1 MHKMLPRI
9 AIVRSLFNLDISNQ
23 LLASCLSILKKEG
36 FDMQNLWQSEV
47 SGALEVPLIV
57 KHLALSGKFDVLVA
71 LGAVI
76 RGDTYHF
83 EIVANESAR
92 GLMTVQ
98 LDSGIPVVNGILTC
112 DTDEQALARISKGG
126 DAAMTALEIHRVLSS
141 IPPYE

>member
-112 DTDEQALARISKGG
+112 DTDEQALARISKGA